1 MSLRGWASALKKPKT
16 LAVCAMLAAL
26 SVILARLIVPMPNA
40 FTRFSIEA
48 VPIFIAGVLFGP
60 LAGGA
65 VGFVA
70 DLVGCLFSGY
80 GYNPLFCVPPILYGM
95 LPALLR
101 FLLFRKTDLW
111 RFLLMYLPPVVIG
124 SVLYQS
130 CTLAYV
136 YNSRGTFAASLSYF
150 LTTRG
155 IQFAV
160 TLVIDA
166 VLTWLLFRSRLFERA
181 GLWNVSGS
189 ASGPKAAAR
198 ADGGS
203 RRSYYASCPNCAAPR
218 QGNETSCRYC
228 STSLIKS
235 EGPSDDAT

>member
-1 MSLRGWASALKKPKT
+1 LNTRTTLGVSALKKPKT

-48 VPIFIAGVLFGP
+48 IPITVAGLLFGP

-80 GYNPLFCVPPILYGM
+80 GYNPAFCVPPILYGV
-95 LPALLR
+95 LAGLLR
-101 FLLFRKTDLW
+101 FLIYKKTDLW
-111 RFLLMYLPPVVIG
+111 RIALIYLPPVVFG
-124 SVLYQS
+124 SILYQS
-130 CTLAYV
+130 CSLAFF
-136 YNSRGTFAASLSYF
+136 YNSKGTFSASLTYF
-150 LTTRG
+150 LTTRS

-160 TLVIDA
+160 TFVIDA

-181 GLWNVSGS
+181 GLWKPVKEEDPD
-189 ASGPKAAAR
+189 AS
-198 ADGGS
+198 D
-203 RRSYYASCPNCAAPR
+203 AS
-218 QGNETSCRYC
+218 
-228 STSLIKS
+228 
-235 EGPSDDAT
+235 